1 MQIKKKKNT
10 NKNKKTQQLRE
21 LKVLVR
27 FSIENDSTLL
37 ITAGFVG
44 KEKNVLLPCFSVING
59 RAEFRR

>member
-1 MQIKKKKNT
+1 MQIKKKKKT
-10 NKNKKTQQLRE
+10 QTQTKKTQQLRE

-44 KEKNVLLPCFSVING
+44 KEKNVISSAALLFCDQWKS
-59 RAEFRR
+59 